1 MKPERARVGI
11 EVMVSDRHPIAERRG
26 MVGTIVG
33 RWGGEDY
40 VAVDVRCADGH
51 HRLFWPYDL
60 EEISSGR
67 PSRQRSQHGRDG
79 A

>member
-1 MKPERARVGI
+1 VLRPEQAHPGI

-33 RWGGEDY
+33 RWGAEDS

-51 HRLFWPYDL
+51 HRLFWPYYL

-67 PSRQRSQHGRDG
+67 PSWQRSQRGR
-79 A
+79 